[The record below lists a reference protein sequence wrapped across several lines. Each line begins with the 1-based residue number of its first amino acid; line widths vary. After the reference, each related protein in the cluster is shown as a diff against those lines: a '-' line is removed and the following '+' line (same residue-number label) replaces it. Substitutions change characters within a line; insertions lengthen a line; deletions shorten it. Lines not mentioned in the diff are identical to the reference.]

1 MTEHDYRRLFDRV
14 SPGPEL
20 VERTIE
26 AAEGGVRPRRRA
38 PLRRLAALAACV
50 GLVLGLF
57 NYQALAAGAERVL
70 STIKPW
76 PPGRSGCCT
85 ISSAWVRRSR
95 RNPC

>member
-20 VERTIE
+20 VERTIK

-50 GLVLGLF
+50 GLVLGL
-57 NYQALAAGAERVL
+57 L